1 MDMRPDPYESRL
13 DKLSISPRMPQSEYI
28 WSCGSHHKLTL
39 SSSPNPALPKR
50 VGFNLYLSL
59 GQSVI
64 VAWWRMMG
72 IHGTGPQSTSLVLH
86 AFHVCSIIFLI
97 HVCISENDNERT
109 SWRSINSS
117 NVSNTIIIKN
127 DFTFESNVSNVVVS
141 EKVMS
146 SSLDDR
152 LPPLVHPIALSPHA
166 SHWTHLLVSLIW
178 HIAPTCVDLSVLKTL
193 LSKPSRAQI
202 APFGLR
208 QLPLQQYRII
218 RCYLTSLYL
227 IFVWILHWPYP
238 IIFHTF
244 CIGPT
249 RSFSIPDPII
259 KSGFTTL
266 LPL

>member
-1 MDMRPDPYESRL
+1 MKSWQPSQVDAFQ
-13 DKLSISPRMPQSEYI
+13 QSE
-28 WSCGSHHKLTL
+28 
-39 SSSPNPALPKR
+39 SSPSKTCWIQSLSFIGPKCHSCLVEDDGNTWNR
-50 VGFNLYLSL
+50 S
-59 GQSVI
+59 
-64 VAWWRMMG
+64 
-72 IHGTGPQSTSLVLH
+72 QSTSLVLH

-109 SWRSINSS
+109 LWRSINSS